1 MAIKHAE
8 TPEVLREAVAG
19 GGVVLADYGAAWCP
33 PCRNLLPILDELA
46 RDYGDAVTVVK
57 IDCDEQPEL
66 AAEAGVMS
74 MPTVIVY
81 KGGQPVDK
89 LIGLSPKSVYTGMLS
104 RHLA

>member
-8 TPEVLREAVAG
+8 TPEVLREAVEG
-19 GGVVLADYGAAWCP
+19 GGIVLADYGAAWCP
-33 PCRNLLPILDELA
+33 PCRNLLPILEDLD

-57 IDCDEQPEL
+57 IDCDELPEL
-66 AAEAGVMS
+66 AEEAGVMS

-81 KGGQPVDK
+81 KGGEPVEK
-89 LIGLSPKSVYTGMLS
+89 LVGLSPKSVYTGVLS